1 MAKLAETLASLHL
14 GPQKH
19 LQLVVVA
26 TTFIKNN
33 RECVIA
39 WSVQERGLTRP
50 ITNLVTNSWI
60 FGTFKVGQVYW
71 FVILDSNPSKAIW
84 PNKSEDTIVQ
94 INPVPVST
102 IGTRP
107 VPVRYTESEMYN
119 MLFGSS
125 VRSVFNVFAPGVI
138 HEGKYIIE
146 GTECPSVGI
155 LQSNLRDIMMFKNPT
170 RCRIEI
176 SDQVFVFPVTAQ
188 NQDALL
194 MSLKERSA
202 NTPVLVLL
210 GLGRPFAGAGVN
222 VYNPR
227 RCYILVIGVI
237 MQGGVR
243 RG

>member
-1 MAKLAETLASLHL
+1 MAELAETLDSLHI
-14 GPQKH
+14 GPQRR

-26 TTFIKNN
+26 STLMQNN
-33 RECVIA
+33 HECVIA
-39 WSVQERGLTRP
+39 WSVQEQGLIRP
-50 ITNLVTNSWI
+50 ITNLVINSWI

-94 INPVPVST
+94 INPVPVNT
-102 IGTRP
+102 VGTRP
-107 VPVRYTESEMYN
+107 VPVRYTKSEMYN
-119 MLFGSS
+119 MLFGPS

-155 LQSNLRDIMMFKNPT
+155 LQCNLSDIMMFKNPFNMSAT
-170 RCRIEI
+170 RCWIF
-176 SDQVFVFPVTAQ
+176 QVFDFPVKAQ

-194 MSLKERSA
+194 KSLNGRPA
-202 NTPVLVLL
+202 NAPVLVLL
-210 GLGRPFAGAGVN
+210 GLGRQFAGAGVN

-227 RCYILVIGVI
+227 RCHILVIGVI
-237 MQGGVR
+237 MQGG
-243 RG
+243 G